1 MRFRF
6 YIADT
11 FNGSIKGTNDIEKA
25 MEFSE
30 CGEFCVIDA
39 ETGESIVSGE
49 RREIKE

>member
-1 MRFRF
+1 MKFRF

-11 FNGSIKGTNDIEKA
+11 FNGSIKGTDDIEKA
-25 MEFSE
+25 VEFSE
-30 CGEFCVIDA
+30 CDEFYVLDA